1 MSQESNFNNLDVN
14 AANELEAF
22 PKEKITPK
30 ITQKIT
36 VWGEIGKAWHWVVF
50 IWKMA
55 GSFGG
60 IRSLLSSIK
69 GTLVMLIKRLLI
81 QLQTSPVRK

>member
-1 MSQESNFNNLDVN
+1 MSQESNFNNLDVK

-30 ITQKIT
+30 IT
-36 VWGEIGKAWHWVVF
+36 VWDEIGKAWHWVVF

>member
-1 MSQESNFNNLDVN
+1 MSQESNFNSLDVQASSQP
-14 AANELEAF
+14 AASPEEEIA
-22 PKEKITPK
+22 
-30 ITQKIT
+30 QKIT
-36 VWGEIGKAWHWVVF
+36 VWGEIGKGWHWVVF

-81 QLQTSPVRK
+81 QLQTNQARK

>member
-1 MSQESNFNNLDVN
+1 MSQESNFNNLDVK

-22 PKEKITPK
+22 PNEK

>member
-1 MSQESNFNNLDVN
+1 MLQESNFNNLDVK
-14 AANELEAF
+14 ATNELEASAQ
-22 PKEKITPK
+22 EKN
-30 ITQKIT
+30 TQKIT
-36 VWGEIGKAWHWVVF
+36 VWGEIGKGWHWVVF

-69 GTLVMLIKRLLI
+69 RTLVMLIKRLLI
-81 QLQTSPVRK
+81 QLQTNPARK

>member
-1 MSQESNFNNLDVN
+1 MSQKSNFNNLDVK

-22 PKEKITPK
+22 PNEK